1 MTSVIPSSHLDLLT
15 KPVFCHFTT
24 LRSDGWPQTNPMW
37 FSWDG
42 VHLRLTGTTTRY
54 KHRNILR
61 NPRVTLCISDPE
73 KPYRYLEVR
82 GSVVDIADDS
92 EGRFFAKLAAR
103 YGMRMDGPPGD
114 VADRVVYCIE
124 PDRSSQQ

>member
-61 NPRVTLCISDPE
+61 DPRVTLCISDPE
-73 KPYRYLEVR
+73 KPTGTSRCE
-82 GSVVDIADDS
+82 GSSWTSRTIVMGDS
-92 EGRFFAKLAAR
+92 SRR
-103 YGMRMDGPPGD
+103 
-114 VADRVVYCIE
+114 
-124 PDRSSQQ
+124 